1 MAIDTTKKFLQKVLA
16 GGPITDEHLA
26 EAETSTY
33 VKLEG
38 SGKTYTAFF
47 WNIVISSIIAT
58 AGIAMNSG
66 AVLVG
71 AMLISPVMTPIVG
84 SALAAI
90 TGNRRATIR
99 TLLMTAGGAL
109 LGLLI
114 AIPVAA
120 FFPVPIDLTTNIQVT
135 TRTSPGLLDLLVA
148 VASGFIGALA
158 FVREDIP
165 EAIPGVAIAVSLMP
179 PLCVTGVAIAD
190 CDFVGAAGAFLLF
203 LTNYFGI
210 LIMCLVVFWAVGLT
224 KKSKTEK
231 GTRERAA
238 WYVSVVI
245 GTIIVALP
253 LAMTSVDMAKAN
265 DDQLKVNKIAQEW
278 VDGSDYAL
286 NDVVLKN
293 NKLTVTIAGDGKQPD
308 LATFK
313 EDLSKQ
319 GVELDDVGVIIL
331 EEKHL

>member
-1 MAIDTTKKFLQKVLA
+1 MGRTKDLLEKVLA
-16 GGPITDEHLA
+16 GGPISDQHLSDA
-26 EAETSTY
+26 EASTF
-33 VKLEG
+33 VTLEG
-38 SGKTYTAFF
+38 GGKTFSGYF

-99 TLLMTAGGAL
+99 TFLMTAGGAL
-109 LGLLI
+109 LGLLV

-135 TRTSPGLLDLLVA
+135 TRTAPGLLDLVVA
-148 VASGFIGALA
+148 VASGFIAALA

-190 CDFVGAAGAFLLF
+190 FDFAGAAGAFLLF

-210 LIMCLVVFWAVGLT
+210 LVMCLVVFWAVGLSKKSRT
-224 KKSKTEK
+224 KKSA
-231 GTRERAA
+231 RERMV
-238 WYVSVVI
+238 WYVAVLI
-245 GTIIVALP
+245 CTIIVAIP

-265 DDQLKVNKIAQEW
+265 DHEQKAQKIAQEW
-278 VDGSDYAL
+278 LSGSDYSL
-286 NDVVLKN
+286 NDVKLKN
-293 NKLTVTIAGDGKQPD
+293 NTLTVTIAGDGRTPD
-308 LATFK
+308 LAAFK
-313 EDLSKQ
+313 EDLTNQ

>member
-1 MAIDTTKKFLQKVLA
+1 MDKTKNLLQKVLA
-16 GGPITDEHLA
+16 GGPITDQHLA
-26 EAETSTY
+26 EAEASTY
-33 VKLEG
+33 VTLEG
-38 SGKTYTAFF
+38 SGKTYSAYF

-99 TLLMTAGGAL
+99 TLLMTAAGVL

-120 FFPVPIDLTTNIQVT
+120 FFPVPIDLTTNVQVT
-135 TRTSPGLLDLLVA
+135 TRTAPGLLDLLVA
-148 VASGFIGALA
+148 VASGFIAALA
-158 FVREDIP
+158 FVRDDIP

-190 CDFVGAAGAFLLF
+190 GDLMGAAGAFLLF

-210 LIMCLVVFWAVGLT
+210 QVMCLVVFWAVGLSKKSRT
-224 KKSKTEK
+224 KKSA
-231 GTRERAA
+231 RERMG
-238 WYVSVVI
+238 WYVSVLVGVI
-245 GTIIVALP
+245 VIAIP

-265 DDQLKVNKIAQEW
+265 DHERKTHEIAQEW
-278 VDGSDYAL
+278 LAGSDYAL
-286 NDVVLKN
+286 KDVKLKN
-293 NKLTVTIAGDGKQPD
+293 NELTVTIAGDGKEPD
-308 LATFK
+308 LAAFK
-313 EDLSKQ
+313 EDLAKQ
-319 GVELDDVGVIIL
+319 NVEFNDIGVIIL

>member
-1 MAIDTTKKFLQKVLA
+1 MGRTSEILQKVLA

-26 EAETSTY
+26 KAETSTY

-38 SGKTYTAFF
+38 SGKTYSAFF

-135 TRTSPGLLDLLVA
+135 TRTAPGLLDLLVA

-210 LIMCLVVFWAVGLT
+210 QVMCLVVFWAVGLSA
-224 KKSKTEK
+224 KSKSK
-231 GTRERAA
+231 KNARERMG
-238 WYVSVVI
+238 WYVSVLVGLVVI
-245 GTIIVALP
+245 AIP

-265 DDQLKVNKIAQEW
+265 DHQIKVNKIAHEW
-278 VDGSDYAL
+278 LDGSGYTL

-293 NKLTVTIAGDGKQPD
+293 NQLTVTIAGDGKTPD
-308 LATFK
+308 LAAFK
-313 EDLSKQ
+313 EDLAKQ
-319 GVELDDVGVIIL
+319 GVEFNDIGVIIL
-331 EEKHL
+331 EEKRL